1 MNWIT
6 DNPIPLFVLGLLVQ
20 VFLGV
25 ALWQSGRRWILGLMA
40 ICACVS
46 VGLLVTESIISS
58 PTEEITDTLD
68 RLAAAIQ
75 TNDPANVV
83 TFIAPEAAQIRG
95 SAEREMKRVIISEA
109 FVAGTPK
116 IELSTSPE
124 GKTTATASFLGRFK
138 AKFVRETTP
147 YDQALVRFK
156 LYFRQEGDRWLVT
169 NYEMNRN

>member
-25 ALWQSGRRWILGLMA
+25 ALWQSGRRWILWLMA
-40 ICACVS
+40 LCACVS
-46 VGLLVTESIISS
+46 SGLLIAESMITS

-68 RLAAAIQ
+68 QLAAAIQ
-75 TNDPANVV
+75 TNDPAKVI
-83 TFIAPEAAQIRG
+83 TFVAPEAATIR
-95 SAEREMKRVIISEA
+95 SNAEREMKRVVISEA

-116 IELSTSPE
+116 IEFSAASEVKP
-124 GKTTATASFLGRFK
+124 TATASFLGRFK

-147 YDQALVRFK
+147 YEQAVLRFK
-156 LYFRQEGDRWLVT
+156 LYFRREGDRWLVT